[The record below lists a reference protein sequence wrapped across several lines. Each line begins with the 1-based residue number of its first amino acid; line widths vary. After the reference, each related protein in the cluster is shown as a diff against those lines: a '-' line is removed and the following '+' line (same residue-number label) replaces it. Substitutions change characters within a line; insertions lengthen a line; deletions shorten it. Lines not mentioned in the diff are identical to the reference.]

1 MLRLWNRKDLA
12 HFSPIASETLDPKS
26 FINLKLSEAH
36 EPMVLGNV
44 IFGCFGV
51 KVLFTHR
58 CRRQNVCPSFL
69 LHVDSCVESIYIKE
83 KTRTKVLPSA
93 TVGEKYFS

>member
-12 HFSPIASETLDPKS
+12 RFSPVALETLDPKS
-26 FINLKLSEAH
+26 FINLRLSEAH

-58 CRRQNVCPSFL
+58 CRRQNVCPGLF
-69 LHVDSCVESIYIKE
+69 LHVDRLYTVIYMKQ
-83 KTRTKVLPSA
+83 KTRTNILTSPI
-93 TVGEKYFS
+93 VGE